1 MSFLRRSIRKHI
13 VSFIRVYLR
22 NAQIV
27 FKEETRSSGS
37 ITRFTAR
44 IRIRTSQ
51 SGNRGEAVATGI
63 FRYLS
68 RIWPFDR
75 LIRVPKGGFKP
86 VQAKAL
92 RLEKPEGI
100 VFRSRTYTK
109 FGGQTIRRKGFVH
122 EARRQSFNRRG
133 TGGQTPIEHFL
144 DRFSRGI
151 VRAMIAHFARAAR
164 RAGVRVQIIR

>member
-1 MSFLRRSIRKHI
+1 MFLRRVLHRHI
-13 VSFIRVYLR
+13 AAFIRAYLR

-27 FKEETRSSGS
+27 FKEETSENGA

-44 IRIRTSQ
+44 IRIRLEQ
-51 SGNRGEAVATGI
+51 SRNRGQAVATGR
-63 FRYLS
+63 FEYLS

-86 VQAKAL
+86 KTAKAL

-109 FGGQTIRRKGFVH
+109 FAGQTIKRTGFLD
-122 EARRQSFNRRG
+122 EAQRESFRRRG
-133 TGGQTPIEHFL
+133 ANGLTPVEQFL
-144 DRFSRGI
+144 QRFARGI
-151 VRAMIAHFARAAR
+151 TRAMVQHMRR
-164 RAGVRVQIIR
+164 VGQRAGLRVTIINR